1 MATEHSPCAA
11 VVARESYRLGDLVV
25 DVDGAAIWR
34 GGERIVVPPRT
45 FELLVALL
53 RRHPGTVR
61 RRELLATVWPDE
73 HVSDQALSHRVMV
86 LRRALGDRAGQP
98 VYVHGERGFGYR
110 LFGPVTRLD
119 GDEPAVATRRRQVSV
134 LVGVAVVVAAGVMLG
149 LRAWLPAVAAEGRA
163 VPLTVAVRPQL
174 GVTGEAQPLAREL
187 ANSIAS
193 SLRGVRGVRVVRWG
207 GIGGK
212 PRLWL
217 EGACRETAKGL
228 ELQLQVVDG
237 ARGAV
242 WVHRVQGDA
251 QEILGQE
258 AAIVAA
264 VTRAVRARAE
274 PAAAAPGEA
283 EVSPQLRRLC
293 VRGSLWWLSW
303 TSGGLRAAG
312 KAWAEA
318 IAIAPGHAPAHAG
331 LSLTRSVESLLG
343 YVPPSQAESS
353 ARDHARR
360 ALELDPAL
368 LEAHLATGLVRLVFD
383 RDAAGARG
391 AMREAAEA
399 FPEDPESAMARALVA
414 QAQGRVEESLQLLSR
429 ATDTDPHATGA
440 FYLEGRSLQMEA
452 DWSGAAAAYRKALD
466 LEPALVLARR
476 RLAECLA
483 ADHREA
489 EALAALDARAS
500 RPGEAP
506 EATLRTLWRRACF
519 SREQGLEER
528 LRACVLCGERGAAT
542 AALAAGVKDGLP
554 FLAFVPHEPLLAPL
568 RESATEPLPPG
579 RSPGTSSASAP

>member
-1 MATEHSPCAA
+1 
-11 VVARESYRLGDLVV
+11 
-25 DVDGAAIWR
+25 
-34 GGERIVVPPRT
+34 
-45 FELLVALL
+45 
-53 RRHPGTVR
+53 
-61 RRELLATVWPDE
+61 
-73 HVSDQALSHRVMV
+73 MV

-119 GDEPAVATRRRQVSV
+119 GDETTVATRRRQVSV

-163 VPLTVAVRPQL
+163 RPLTVAVRPQL

-193 SLRGVRGVRVVRWG
+193 GLRGVRGVRVVRWG

-217 EGACRETAKGL
+217 EGACQETAKGL
-228 ELQLQVVDG
+228 ELQVQIVDG

-274 PAAAAPGEA
+274 PVAAAPGEA
-283 EVSPQLRRLC
+283 DVSPQLRRLC

-303 TSGGLRAAG
+303 TSGGLRAAA

-343 YVPPSQAESS
+343 YVAPSQAESS

-399 FPEDPESAMARALVA
+399 FPEDPESAMVRAVVA

-452 DWSGAAAAYRKALD
+452 DWTGAAAAYRKALD

-489 EALAALDARAS
+489 EALATLDARAS

-506 EATLRTLWRRACF
+506 RGDAANAVAP
-519 SREQGLEER
+519 R
-528 LRACVLCGERGAAT
+528 LLLAGARPRGE
-542 AALAAGVKDGLP
+542 AAGVRALWRARGGGRRSGGWREGRPAVSRVRASRASPRSPAGVLYRAAPTWTESRYFVSQCTLTTTKRSSAGHSSLRCDFQRGMVRWGFGPSIPVMWLATWRGLKDPSRAAIRARSGPATWPLSTGLP
-554 FLAFVPHEPLLAPL
+554 FTSTPQAPWHP
-568 RESATEPLPPG
+568 TQ
-579 RSPGTSSASAP
+579 